1 VCRAGSVLAAVWV
14 DGEVADGAPDQ
25 SGAMS
30 DGGWQKWITADG
42 ARRWRRRWL
51 LGRRL
56 RPRPVKKCDNKVL
69 FFLKW
74 RRWWWWCLLEGWW
87 WWCLLEGRR
96 ALGWRTGGG

>member
-1 VCRAGSVLAAVWV
+1 
-14 DGEVADGAPDQ
+14 
-25 SGAMS
+25 MS
-30 DGGWQKWITADG
+30 DGGWQEWITADG

-56 RPRPVKKCDNKVL
+56 RPRPVRKCDNKVL